1 MNGMAARLFS
11 LAIALVFMAASDI
24 ALAEPCQ
31 INTEAVKQA
40 VLEVAKTL
48 GEHGIDYVRGK
59 LYKKNDQAICGIDLV
74 NIIDYSGAW
83 LVYPAEPEYVG
94 KNIESFS
101 DGAATNF
108 FKGII
113 RGAIERKGKLVSYFT
128 NDSERGV
135 VIHKSL
141 YFIDAHSRRLV
152 VYGAFASK

>member
-59 LYKKNDQAICGIDLV
+59 LYKRMTKQ
-74 NIIDYSGAW
+74 S
-83 LVYPAEPEYVG
+83 AEL
-94 KNIESFS
+94 IWS
-101 DGAATNF
+101 
-108 FKGII
+108 I
-113 RGAIERKGKLVSYFT
+113 
-128 NDSERGV
+128 
-135 VIHKSL
+135 SL
-141 YFIDAHSRRLV
+141 TIPGH
-152 VYGAFASK
+152 G